1 MIGRSSL
8 VIQETGAVLV
18 TVLLLSSGCIFQHR
32 TPQAA
37 APPVAAPAPGPLSSP
52 QITETLPPPQPIPAG
67 AVPPEIG
74 APVAASLPSPEIPP
88 APPPRPVRRNVRPT
102 TVPPPAAAAVAP
114 PARNEGNPSVATAA
128 SPQLRPMLTAAQER
142 QLQQSINRSL
152 ANAEQLLAR
161 LGNVQSDRER
171 AASVALVR
179 SFIEQAQQARRKGDL
194 NGARSLAERAELMAA
209 DLSQGAK

>member
-1 MIGRSSL
+1 LI
-8 VIQETGAVLV
+8 IQETGAVLV
-18 TVLLLSSGCIFQHR
+18 TALLLLLPGCIFKHR

-67 AVPPEIG
+67 AIPPEIET
-74 APVAASLPSPEIPP
+74 PVAASLPSPEIPP
-88 APPPRPVRRNVRPT
+88 AQPPRPVRRTVRP
-102 TVPPPAAAAVAP
+102 PAAPPAAAAVPP

-128 SPQLRPMLTAAQER
+128 PPQLRPMLTAAQER

-152 ANAEQLLAR
+152 ANAEHLLAR

-209 DLSQGAK
+209 DLSQAAK